1 MPSRD
6 FLVEIGTEEL
16 PPKALDNLAASLE
29 QGIVKGLNR
38 EELNFTASYRY
49 ATPRRL
55 AVLIH
60 ELQPQQ
66 ADKTIERL
74 GPAVSAAFT
83 GQGVPTKAA
92 QGFARSCGV
101 AVEELDR
108 SKSGGVE
115 KLVFSLKESGR
126 PVQDLLP
133 RLVRDALEQLPVPK
147 RMRWGNSVSYTHLTL
162 PTKA

>member
-55 AVLIH
+55 AVLIL
-60 ELQPQQ
+60 EL
-66 ADKTIERL
+66 
-74 GPAVSAAFT
+74 
-83 GQGVPTKAA
+83 
-92 QGFARSCGV
+92 
-101 AVEELDR
+101 
-108 SKSGGVE
+108 
-115 KLVFSLKESGR
+115 SLI
-126 PVQDLLP
+126 
-133 RLVRDALEQLPVPK
+133 
-147 RMRWGNSVSYTHLTL
+147 HI
-162 PTKA
+162 